1 MGLLFRVFG
10 VCLVLDFLGFLMGVV
25 IGLRLRLMLLLLDDS
40 FGGLLVSTAA
50 ATKRLLDML
59 DDGVVVAGQSLGINA
74 VKVLMGDLIL
84 ELGLDL
90 GLDTLHNLACG
101 DLLALGSVMLGG
113 RLRGAGSL

>member
-1 MGLLFRVFG
+1 
-10 VCLVLDFLGFLMGVV
+10 
-25 IGLRLRLMLLLLDDS
+25 MLLLLDDS